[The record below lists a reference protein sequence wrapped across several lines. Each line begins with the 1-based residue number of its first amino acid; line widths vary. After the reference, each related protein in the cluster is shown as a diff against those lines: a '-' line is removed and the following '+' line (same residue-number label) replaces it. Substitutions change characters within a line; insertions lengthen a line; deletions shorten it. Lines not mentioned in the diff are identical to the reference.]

1 MQKINFQDLPST
13 STPLNASTLN
23 QMQDNIESAIED
35 VESVI
40 PTIENSLDSDSTT
53 NGASVHATKLLN
65 TYSTNEL
72 KIGKW
77 IDSRPIY
84 RKVVNFGA
92 LPNATTKKIT
102 TGLLID
108 EVNIVNY
115 YGVANGVADNNK
127 FVLSLPDI
135 SPNGANQATRITINT
150 ENNYYMINVLTGIDR
165 SNYNAY
171 IIVEY
176 IKTTDPIG

>member
-77 IDSRPIY
+77 IDGRPIY
-84 RKVVNFGA
+84 RKVISTGTIDMYSASEKNINHNISNINEVISVKYSVYYSGDDSCYTDWDKLINTKV
-92 LPNATTKKIT
+92 NATKVIFYIDTLPSSYTRFSKMYIVLEYTK
-102 TGLLID
+102 
-108 EVNIVNY
+108 
-115 YGVANGVADNNK
+115 
-127 FVLSLPDI
+127 S
-135 SPNGANQATRITINT
+135 
-150 ENNYYMINVLTGIDR
+150 
-165 SNYNAY
+165 
-171 IIVEY
+171 
-176 IKTTDPIG
+176 TDPVG

>member
-1 MQKINFQDLPST
+1 MQKINFQNLPST

-72 KIGKW
+72 KIGTW
-77 IDSRPIY
+77 IDGKPLY
-84 RKVVNFGA
+84 RKVINGYVQETSSGYPRIQTNLTNVDTICSIISTLKYSSRYYIETIAKDNFYIDSQENYDIVFI
-92 LPNATTKKIT
+92 LPPTSGDVCFIIEYTK
-102 TGLLID
+102 
-108 EVNIVNY
+108 
-115 YGVANGVADNNK
+115 
-127 FVLSLPDI
+127 S
-135 SPNGANQATRITINT
+135 
-150 ENNYYMINVLTGIDR
+150 
-165 SNYNAY
+165 
-171 IIVEY
+171 
-176 IKTTDPIG
+176 TD

>member
-53 NGASVHATKLLN
+53 NGTSVHATKLLN

-72 KIGKW
+72 KIGTW
-77 IDSRPIY
+77 IDGKPIY
-84 RKVVNFGA
+84 RKVIQFTT
-92 LPNATTKKIT
+92 ATTETDLTIDVSSLNIDRLVKLDGTNGTNTDTRPINFLIMFGT
-102 TGLLID
+102 TPYYVSARYSGASGNNPDRVLVKCSTAYGGLLSYLI
-108 EVNIVNY
+108 
-115 YGVANGVADNNK
+115 
-127 FVLSLPDI
+127 L
-135 SPNGANQATRITINT
+135 
-150 ENNYYMINVLTGIDR
+150 
-165 SNYNAY
+165 
-171 IIVEY
+171 EY
-176 IKTTDPIG
+176 TKTTD

>member
-72 KIGKW
+72 KIGTW
-77 IDSRPIY
+77 IDGKPIY
-84 RKVVNFGA
+84 RKVFTGNKGNDDLNLGTVSSNLDTVTDEYGILTDTSNNKKK
-92 LPNATTKKIT
+92 LPYYYSSSVWISM
-102 TGLLID
+102 
-108 EVNIVNY
+108 EVNSSKNLVV
-115 YGVANGVADNNK
+115 YGSTSQFAKGSVTMV
-127 FVLSLPDI
+127 
-135 SPNGANQATRITINT
+135 
-150 ENNYYMINVLTGIDR
+150 
-165 SNYNAY
+165 
-171 IIVEY
+171 VEY
-176 IKTTDPIG
+176 TKTTD